1 MMVESKIVN
10 FDIRRII
17 QSGIY
22 QKTMLEGLLR
32 DGITKVLVEV
42 PFVKQFDGENAGRVF
57 DMAYNGVNIRCLN
70 KGDLPNYYGLDQT
83 CTIFKETFNP
93 FYYCPDCDKEVG
105 SVEELKHRG
114 EYNPNVGDAEQ
125 QCPICGGMTDLIKF
139 YDVDDMT
146 DLRKYFLTNKISP
159 DNMVL
164 TKEQKDIRNIY
175 LKAKEKGLFAPIRKT
190 RADIGYVEY
199 NEKDVTALL
208 KFVVSEL
215 RDLYK
220 DGSTIVFESKANSNE
235 DIPITWSF
243 ISIRDQIARI
253 SNPFF
258 FYVISKDEYN
268 VDYKEFWSN
277 KYKLN
282 RLKLIVD
289 YAEREKTYIYK
300 KTGYTKKIIDIMNL
314 LKRPWNYNI
323 CALKDSKGSITK
335 ITKMAD

>member
-1 MMVESKIVN
+1 MVESKIIN
-10 FDIRRII
+10 FDIRKII

-32 DGITKVLVEV
+32 DGITKALVEV

-57 DMAYNGVNIRCLN
+57 DMAYNGVNIRCLK

-114 EYNPNVGDAEQ
+114 EYNPNVGDTEQ

-220 DGSTIVFESKANSNE
+220 DGSTIVFESKANNNE
-235 DIPITWSF
+235 DVPITWSF

-323 CALKDSKGSITK
+323 CALKESKGSITK
-335 ITKMAD
+335 ITKIAD

>member
-1 MMVESKIVN
+1 MVESKIIN
-10 FDIRRII
+10 FDVRKII

-22 QKTMLEGLLR
+22 QKTTLEGLLR
-32 DGITKVLVEV
+32 DGITKVLVDV
-42 PFVKQFDGENAGRVF
+42 PFVKQFDGENTQRVF
-57 DMAYNGVNIRCLN
+57 DMAYNGVNIRCLKKEN
-70 KGDLPNYYGLDQT
+70 FPNYYGLDQT

-114 EYNPNVGDAEQ
+114 EYNPNVGDTEQ

-164 TKEQKDIRNIY
+164 TREQKDTRNIY

-190 RADIGYVEY
+190 RADIGYTEY
-199 NEKDVTALL
+199 NEKDVAALL

-235 DIPITWSF
+235 DAPITWSF
-243 ISIRDQIARI
+243 ISIRDQIAKI

-300 KTGYTKKIIDIMNL
+300 KTGYTKKVIDVMNL

-323 CALKDSKGSITK
+323 CALKDSKGSVTK

>member
-1 MMVESKIVN
+1 MVESKIIN
-10 FDIRRII
+10 FDIRKII

-32 DGITKVLVEV
+32 DGITKALVEV
-42 PFVKQFDGENAGRVF
+42 PFVKQFDGENAGRIF
-57 DMAYNGVNIRCLN
+57 DMAYNGVNIRCLK

-93 FYYCPDCDKEVG
+93 FYYCPDCDEEVG
-105 SVEELKHRG
+105 SVEELKYHCD
-114 EYNPNVGDAEQ
+114 YNPNVGDAEQ

-139 YDVDDMT
+139 YDVDDMA

-199 NEKDVTALL
+199 NEKDVSALL

-253 SNPFF
+253 GNPFF

-323 CALKDSKGSITK
+323 CALKESKGSITK
-335 ITKMAD
+335 ITKIAD

>member
-1 MMVESKIVN
+1 MVESKIVN

-22 QKTMLEGLLR
+22 QKTVLEGLLR
-32 DGITKVLVEV
+32 NGITKVFVEV
-42 PFVKQFDGENAGRVF
+42 PFAKQFDGENAGRVF
-57 DMAYNGVNIRCLN
+57 DMAYNGVSIRCLE
-70 KGDLPNYYGLDQT
+70 KEDLPHYYGLDQT

-93 FYYCPDCDKEVG
+93 FYYCPDCDEEVG
-105 SVEELKHRG
+105 SVEGLKYHG
-114 EYNPNVGDAEQ
+114 DYNPNVGDTEQ

-208 KFVVSEL
+208 KFVVFEL

-335 ITKMAD
+335 ITKIAD

>member
-1 MMVESKIVN
+1 MVESKIIN
-10 FDIRRII
+10 FDIRKII

-57 DMAYNGVNIRCLN
+57 DMAYNGVNIRCLK

-114 EYNPNVGDAEQ
+114 EYNPNVGDTEQ

-146 DLRKYFLTNKISP
+146 DLRKYFLANKISP

-190 RADIGYVEY
+190 KADIGYVEY
-199 NEKDVTALL
+199 NEKDVATLL

-235 DIPITWSF
+235 DAPITWSF

-258 FYVISKDEYN
+258 FYVISKDKYN

-323 CALKDSKGSITK
+323 CALKESKGSITK
-335 ITKMAD
+335 ITKIAD

>member
-1 MMVESKIVN
+1 MVESKIIN

-42 PFVKQFDGENAGRVF
+42 PFVKQFDGENTERVF
-57 DMAYNGVNIRCLN
+57 DMAYNGVNIRCL
-70 KGDLPNYYGLDQT
+70 KKEDLPNYYGLDQT

-159 DNMVL
+159 DDMVL

-199 NEKDVTALL
+199 NEKDVMALL

-220 DGSTIVFESKANSNE
+220 DGDTIAFESKANNKEE
-235 DIPITWSF
+235 DAPITWSF
-243 ISIRDQIARI
+243 ISIRDQIAKI

-300 KTGYTKKIIDIMNL
+300 KTGYTKKVIDIMNL

-323 CALKDSKGSITK
+323 CTLKGSKGSITK
-335 ITKMAD
+335 IAKMVD

>member
-1 MMVESKIVN
+1 MMVESKIIN
-10 FDIRRII
+10 FDIKRIV
-17 QSGIY
+17 QYGMY
-22 QKTMLEGLLR
+22 QGVILKGLLC
-32 DGITKVLVEV
+32 DGITKVAVDV
-42 PFVKQFDGENAGRVF
+42 PFIKQFNSENTERVF
-57 DMAYNGVNIRCLN
+57 DKVYNGVSIRCLE
-70 KGDLPNYYGLDQT
+70 KEDLPNYYGLDQT

-93 FYYCPDCDKEVG
+93 FYYCPDCDEEVG
-105 SVEELKHRG
+105 SVEELKYHG
-114 EYNPNVGDAEQ
+114 DYNPNVGDVEQ

-139 YDVDDMT
+139 YDADDMT

-220 DGSTIVFESKANSNE
+220 DGSTIVFESKANNNE
-235 DIPITWSF
+235 DAPITWSF
-243 ISIRDQIARI
+243 ISIRDQIAKI

>member
-1 MMVESKIVN
+1 MVESKIIN
-10 FDIRRII
+10 FDIRKII

-57 DMAYNGVNIRCLN
+57 DMAYNGVNIRCLK

-83 CTIFKETFNP
+83 CTIFKETFNS

-190 RADIGYVEY
+190 KADIGYVEY
-199 NEKDVTALL
+199 NEKDVAALL

-235 DIPITWSF
+235 DVPITWSF

-253 SNPFF
+253 GNPFF

-268 VDYKEFWSN
+268 ADYKEFWSN

-323 CALKDSKGSITK
+323 CALKESKGSITK
-335 ITKMAD
+335 ITKIAD